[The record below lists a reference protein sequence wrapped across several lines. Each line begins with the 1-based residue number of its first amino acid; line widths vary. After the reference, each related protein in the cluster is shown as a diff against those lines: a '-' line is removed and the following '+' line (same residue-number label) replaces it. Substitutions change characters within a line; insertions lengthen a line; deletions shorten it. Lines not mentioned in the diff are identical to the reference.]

1 MFRMKEKEIVNA
13 CLLINEFL
21 KNKDNWMIVKSKS
34 FVIKIKGIK
43 EPMAAKIS
51 HISTV
56 GDSVFLSIAG
66 IRRKFSFRHLRF
78 IPIVM
83 IMNVPVWS
91 IEYIYNPFPCVE
103 EEQEEED
110 CSEEKSIGYV

>member
-21 KNKDNWMIVKSKS
+21 KNKDNWMIDKSKS

-56 GDSVFLSIAG
+56 GDSVSLDCWNQEKILLPPSQ
-66 IRRKFSFRHLRF
+66 
-78 IPIVM
+78 
-83 IMNVPVWS
+83 
-91 IEYIYNPFPCVE
+91 IYSLCHDHE
-103 EEQEEED
+103 
-110 CSEEKSIGYV
+110 CARL